1 MLAFRSIS
9 RRTGVEQEGTRAK
22 NNEIGTRGKTEQGLN
37 ESESLLLS
45 MKRHSAGHVYV
56 VYYIL
61 PKRERLK
68 NSC

>member
-9 RRTGVEQEGTRAK
+9 RRTEVEQEGLWAK
-22 NNEIGTRGKTEQGLN
+22 NYEIDTRGERQQSLK
-37 ESESLLLS
+37 ESGSLLLS
-45 MKRHSAGHVYV
+45 MKRHSAGHVHV

-61 PKRERLK
+61 PKKERLK